1 MTKDGKMIYAVDF
14 DGTLS
19 LGRWPEVGAPN
30 KPLFESLIREQAAG
44 AKIILWTNRHGGLLM
59 GAIEYC
65 KHRGLKFDAVNENLP
80 EINELYG
87 TDSRKISADCYIDDK
102 AINPIQNQ
110 FITIPIGFLFDE
122 LINEETDLAA
132 GANKGEV

>member
-19 LGRWPEVGAPN
+19 LGRWPEVGEQN
-30 KPLFESLIREQAAG
+30 KPLFEFLIREQEAG

-65 KHRGLKFDAVNENLP
+65 AHRGLRFDAVNENLP
-80 EINELYG
+80 EIIELYDA
-87 TDSRKISADCYIDDK
+87 DSRKISADVYIDDK
-102 AINPIQNQ
+102 ALNPFQSNL
-110 FITIPIGFLFDE
+110 ITVPAGFLFE
-122 LINEETDLAA
+122 QMA
-132 GANKGEV
+132 KGGE

>member
-19 LGRWPEVGAPN
+19 LGRWPEVGNPN
-30 KPLFESLIREQAAG
+30 KPLFEFLIREQAAG
-44 AKIILWTNRHGGLLM
+44 AKVILWTNRHGGLLM

-80 EINELYG
+80 EIIELYG
-87 TDSRKISADCYIDDK
+87 SDSRKVCADCYIDDK
-102 AINPIQNQ
+102 ALNPFQSQ
-110 FITIPIGFLFDE
+110 LITVPAGFLFDQ
-122 LINEETDLAA
+122 I
-132 GANKGEV
+132 GKGEPNDNT